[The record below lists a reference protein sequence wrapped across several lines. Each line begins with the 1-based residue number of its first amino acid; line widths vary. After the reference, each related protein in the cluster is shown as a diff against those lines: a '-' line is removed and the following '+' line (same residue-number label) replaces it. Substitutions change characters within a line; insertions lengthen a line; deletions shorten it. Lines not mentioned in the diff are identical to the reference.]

1 MEHLIT
7 QMGLLFPA
15 FDKWF
20 SAGFIV
26 FARLLGFV
34 RFAPIFNRKEI
45 AGLVK
50 LAFVFIFTVMLTPIL
65 KPGVPPASI
74 SPLLLLLLNFAVGAI
89 IGYIAQL
96 LILAIEAGGDMINTQ
111 MGLSSAMVMDP
122 TTNSQTSILSRI
134 ITLLGI
140 IIFIELGGF
149 YWLLNALIRSFEI
162 FPIYA
167 VSIPLEKIINLDYL
181 VTITS
186 NVLYIGLQIASPILL
201 ATLGQDIILGV
212 ISKTAPQVNVF
223 QLSFLFKPVF
233 GAQGRSWSLKPLSQ
247 KQEMRDTEQLVGPE
261 TSQGLAWFHP
271 CELL

>member
-1 MEHLIT
+1 MDQVLT
-7 QMGLLFPA
+7 QISILFPD
-15 FDKWF
+15 FSRWF

-26 FARLLGFV
+26 FARLLGFI

-50 LAFVFIFTVMLTPIL
+50 LAFAFILTMILTPIL
-65 KPGVPPASI
+65 KPAMPPANI
-74 SPLLLLLLNFAVGAI
+74 SPMIFLILNFVAGAI

-96 LILAIEAGGDMINTQ
+96 IILAIEAGGDMINTQ

-134 ITLLGI
+134 ITLMGL

-149 YWLLNALIRSFEI
+149 YWLINALIRSFEL

-167 VSIPLEKIINLDYL
+167 TAIPLEKIVNLDYL
-181 VTITS
+181 VTTTS
-186 NVLYIGLQIASPILL
+186 NVLYIGLQIASPVLL

-233 GAQGRSWSLKPLSQ
+233 GAAIMIWILPMLINVISDFFLTFSNIY
-247 KQEMRDTEQLVGPE
+247 
-261 TSQGLAWFHP
+261 
-271 CELL
+271 

>member
-1 MEHLIT
+1 MDQLVSQIAV
-7 QMGLLFPA
+7 MFPD
-15 FDKWF
+15 FERWF

-26 FARLLGFV
+26 FARLLGFI
-34 RFAPIFNRKEI
+34 RFAPVFNRKEI

-50 LAFVFIFTVMLTPIL
+50 LALTFILTLMITPIL
-65 KPGVPPASI
+65 KPASPPGDI

-122 TTNSQTSILSRI
+122 TTNSQTSILSRM

-140 IIFIELGGF
+140 CIFIQLGGF
-149 YWLLNALIRSFEI
+149 YWMFNALMRSFEI

-167 VSIPLEKIINLDYL
+167 VSIPLEKIINIDYL
-181 VTITS
+181 VTMTS
-186 NVLYIGLQIASPILL
+186 NVLYMGLQIASPVLL

-233 GAQGRSWSLKPLSQ
+233 GAAIMIWILPMLINVISEFFLSFS
-247 KQEMRDTEQLVGPE
+247 KIY
-261 TSQGLAWFHP
+261 
-271 CELL
+271 

>member
-1 MEHLIT
+1 MDQIV
-7 QMGLLFPA
+7 QQISMLFPDFA
-15 FDKWF
+15 RWF

-26 FARLLGFV
+26 FARLLGFL

-45 AGLVK
+45 AAPVK
-50 LAFVFIFTVMLTPIL
+50 ISFAFILTVIITPIL
-65 KPGVPPASI
+65 KPGMPPLDI
-74 SPLLLLLLNFAVGAI
+74 SPILLLVLNFAVGAI

-122 TTNSQTSILSRI
+122 TSNSQTSILSRV
-134 ITLLGI
+134 ITLLGL

-149 YWLLNALIRSFEI
+149 YWLLNALIRSFHL

-181 VTITS
+181 VTTTS
-186 NVLYIGLQIASPILL
+186 NVLYIGLQIASPVLL

-233 GAQGRSWSLKPLSQ
+233 GAAIMIWILPMLINVISEFFNSFSNIY
-247 KQEMRDTEQLVGPE
+247 
-261 TSQGLAWFHP
+261 
-271 CELL
+271 